1 MVALLQSDALLKR
14 QSYYEASVTRAAL
27 QPSLNGEVKTDVV
40 VVGAGFA
47 GLSAAIELAQRGFK
61 VAVVEAD
68 RVCSGAS
75 GRNGGQVIVGFASGQ
90 QVFEQQL
97 GLGAARQAWD
107 MSLEAIDLIDQR
119 IAQFGIDCE
128 RKNGYLYVADSVRK
142 AKALD
147 AEMDAMEKSYGLA
160 TVRAHGAAVRSF
172 IDSPRYVASAY
183 ETRSGHLH
191 PLKYG
196 LGLAQAA
203 LGMGVQIYENTAAL
217 SITQDAGVCLRTE
230 HGQVRA
236 RYALLAGNCTL
247 PALGPQLAPSIAA
260 RVMPVGTYIVATERL
275 DPALVQRLI
284 PSGAAACDN
293 NVVLDYFRFSQD
305 ARLLFGGRVSYSSRT
320 PARLQQRM
328 AARMATVF
336 PQLRGTPIEFTW
348 GGFVDISMNRAP
360 DFGRLGKNVY
370 YLQGFSGHG
379 VALTGLAGQLVAQAM
394 AGEAAR
400 FELFSR
406 LQHRDF
412 PGGPLLRAPS
422 LVLGMLYH
430 RIKDYL

>member
-412 PGGPLLRAPS
+412 PGGALLRAPS

>member
-142 AKALD
+142 ATALD

-328 AARMATVF
+328 AERMATVF

-360 DFGRLGKNVY
+360 DFGRVGKNVY

-412 PGGPLLRAPS
+412 PGGALLRAPS